1 MNRFLAAGLLL
12 FVACTTAAPPPSQP
26 AQPAAA
32 PAAAPKAPDAAP
44 NPIEAA
50 IPQLEAA
57 IAADPKRTPLVY
69 VLAIYHDRLGH
80 AAETIRTLEM
90 LEQRGWTFG
99 LGEFDFQSK
108 SPEFLA
114 IKQRLDARQPRV
126 ARAEQ
131 VFTLTG
137 HRDLIPEGI
146 AYDPVDDVFYV
157 SSLYRRKVLRV
168 QRDGSAIDFVPEG
181 QDGILA
187 TLGLHVDPVRRILWV
202 ATATSPE
209 MHGYT
214 PEMQGQGGLYA
225 YDLRDGKLLKRI
237 TKPAPLNDIALLPDG
252 TVFGTATFNNSVLRL
267 APDSDT
273 MEVFLEDF
281 RYPNGITVHGTDLY
295 VADFRGITRID
306 LRDKTR
312 HPLVATDPLAGIDGL
327 VFHEGTLIGIQNA
340 VGHPRVIR
348 IHLADNNRIEVLE
361 AGNPLF
367 HLPTTGVVAGD
378 GYYFIANSMLRAFD
392 DGKIWADER
401 LREPVMFR
409 VDL

>member
-1 MNRFLAAGLLL
+1 MNRSVAAVLLV
-12 FVACTTAAPPPSQP
+12 FVACTTAPPPP
-26 AQPAAA
+26 PPTTTAA
-32 PAAAPKAPDAAP
+32 PAAPASAPSPL
-44 NPIEAA
+44 EAA

-90 LEQRGWTFG
+90 LEQRGWTLG
-99 LGEFDFQSK
+99 LSEFDFQSK
-108 SPEFLA
+108 TPEFLA

-126 ARAEQ
+126 ARAQ
-131 VFTLTG
+131 QAFTITG

-187 TLGLHVDPVRRILWV
+187 TLGLHVDPMRRLLWV

-214 PEMQGQGGLYA
+214 PEMQGQGGIYA
-225 YDLRDGKLLKRI
+225 YDLRDGKLVKRI
-237 TKPAPLNDIALLPDG
+237 TKPALNDIALLPDG
-252 TVFGTATFNNSVLRL
+252 TVFGTATFNNTIHRL
-267 APDSDT
+267 APGGDA

-281 RYPNGITVHGTDLY
+281 RYPNGITVNGTDLY

-306 LRDKTR
+306 LRDQSR

-327 VFHEGTLIGIQNA
+327 VFHNGTLLAIQNA
-340 VGHPRVIR
+340 VGNSRVIR

-378 GYYFIANSMLRAFD
+378 SYFFVANSMLRAFD
-392 DGKIWADER
+392 DGKIWPDER
-401 LREPVMFR
+401 LREPVMLR
-409 VDL
+409 VPL